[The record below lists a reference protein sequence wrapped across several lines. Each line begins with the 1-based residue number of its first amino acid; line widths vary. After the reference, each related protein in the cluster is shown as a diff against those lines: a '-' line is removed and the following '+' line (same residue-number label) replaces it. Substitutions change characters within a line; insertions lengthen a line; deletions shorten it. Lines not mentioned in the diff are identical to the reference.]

1 MSQLHHI
8 LSPQT
13 TNKVY
18 GICLLQFHYLKKKK
32 KKTKY
37 PCLYNKLCIKCFSK
51 KKKKKKLCIK
61 LLSSK
66 KV

>member
-18 GICLLQFHYLKKKK
+18 GTRLLQFHYLKKKE
-32 KKTKY
+32 KTKY
-37 PCLYNKLCIKCFSK
+37 HCLYNKLFLK
-51 KKKKKKLCIK
+51 KEKE
-61 LLSSK
+61 K
-66 KV
+66 KVIYKTFEF